1 MVLTPDVGRIIVG
14 IPSADII
21 DITVAVIIN
30 VIAVYFVV
38 IDPCVRCN
46 VFMCVV
52 KTVIYD
58 RYNDG
63 IPGGGYATLSYIP
76 GFVCIYICIQQS
88 ARLP

>member
-21 DITVAVIIN
+21 DIAVAVIIN
-30 VIAVYFVV
+30 VTAVYFVEINPGV
-38 IDPCVRCN
+38 GSN

-58 RYNDG
+58 R
-63 IPGGGYATLSYIP
+63 
-76 GFVCIYICIQQS
+76 
-88 ARLP
+88 